1 LKDEAMPIAQLY
13 ILEGRTD
20 EQKETLIRE
29 VSEAMSRSLDA
40 PIERV
45 RVIITEMPK
54 NHFGIGGESAS
65 KLRR

>member
-1 LKDEAMPIAQLY
+1 MPIAQLY

-20 EQKETLIRE
+20 EQKERLIRE
-29 VSEAMSRSLDA
+29 VSEAMSRSIDS

-54 NHFGIGGESAS
+54 SHFGIAGEPAS
-65 KLRR
+65 KVRP

>member
-1 LKDEAMPIAQLY
+1 MPIAQLY
-13 ILEGRTD
+13 IIEGRSN

-40 PIERV
+40 PMERI

-54 NHFGIGGESAS
+54 QHFGIAGQSAMQ
-65 KLRR
+65 LGR

>member
-1 LKDEAMPIAQLY
+1 MPIAQLY

-20 EQKETLIRE
+20 EQKECLIRE
-29 VSEAMSRSLDA
+29 VSEAMSRSIDS

-54 NHFGIGGESAS
+54 NHFGIAGEPAS
-65 KLRR
+65 KVRP

>member
-1 LKDEAMPIAQLY
+1 MPIAQLY
-13 ILEGRTD
+13 ILEGRSN

-54 NHFGIGGESAS
+54 NHFGIGGEPAS
-65 KLRR
+65 KVRR